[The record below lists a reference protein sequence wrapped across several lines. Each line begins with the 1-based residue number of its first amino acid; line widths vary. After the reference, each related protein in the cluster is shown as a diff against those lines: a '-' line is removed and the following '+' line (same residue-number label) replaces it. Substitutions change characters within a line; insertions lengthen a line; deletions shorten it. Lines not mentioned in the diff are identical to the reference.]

1 MLEIHPVTEHKVMTQ
16 ERDQRDAEAI
26 LSELLEAQSCG
37 VFAPTPVD
45 KVLARAT
52 GQHAVRV
59 VPTHRRRRRLLLTG
73 GGVLAAA
80 ATLLLWITFR
90 AGFSVEPD
98 SGGALSPLAGGNP
111 TGTASE
117 QQLSLLKFPEC
128 FSGPGML
135 VDASCRP
142 YDLDGDGDID
152 LADFHRLQ
160 VSATPD
166 ARQ

>member
-1 MLEIHPVTEHKVMTQ
+1 MTQ
-16 ERDQRDAEAI
+16 GRDQRDAEAI
-26 LSELLEAQSCG
+26 LTELQEARSCG

-45 KVLARAT
+45 TVLARIA
-52 GQHAVRV
+52 GHREVRV
-59 VPTHRRRRRLLLTG
+59 VQTRARRGRLLAG

-90 AGFSVEPD
+90 GGFSVEPD
-98 SGGALSPLAGGNP
+98 SGGALNPLAGGNP

-117 QQLSLLKFPEC
+117 QRLSLLKFPEC

-160 VSATPD
+160 VSATPG